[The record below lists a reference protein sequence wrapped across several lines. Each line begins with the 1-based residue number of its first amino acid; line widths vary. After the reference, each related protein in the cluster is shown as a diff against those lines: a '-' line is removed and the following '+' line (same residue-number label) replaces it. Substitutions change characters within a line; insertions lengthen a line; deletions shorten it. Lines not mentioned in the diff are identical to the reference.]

1 MLNRKFIP
9 WVIVA
14 CLCVLLILLL
24 VRDSRV
30 APTIIETQ
38 HTDTLYRTRVDTLV
52 VEKPVVKEKKVVEE
66 KIIYVHDTVKV
77 VIPISEYR
85 FFEDGL
91 YDITA
96 RGYEVS
102 LSNVTVFPKTEYATI
117 TTTTEKTI
125 YKDAWNCYLGVGI
138 WAFDREVVPTVNLML
153 KTPKRWLLG
162 VNIGYYNKRPI
173 YGGSINYKILGK

>member
-1 MLNRKFIP
+1 MKISLSLYAIVGSLVVAFLLGFFLRK
-9 WVIVA
+9 
-14 CLCVLLILLL
+14 
-24 VRDSRV
+24 DRV
-30 APTIIETQ
+30 EYETKIETII
-38 HTDTLYRTRVDTLV
+38 DTTIRVDTLV

-102 LSNVTVFPKTEYATI
+102 LSNVIVFPNTEYTTI

-138 WAFDREVVPTVNLML
+138 WAFDREIVPTVNLTI
-153 KTPKRWLLG
+153 KTPKRWLFGL
-162 VNIGYYNKRPI
+162 NIGYYNKRPI
-173 YGGSINYKILGK
+173 YGGSVNYKIFGK

>member
-1 MLNRKFIP
+1 MKINLSLYA
-9 WVIVA
+9 IVGSLVVA
-14 CLCVLLILLL
+14 FLLGFFL
-24 VRDSRV
+24 REDRV
-30 APTIIETQ
+30 EYETKIETI
-38 HTDTLYRTRVDTLV
+38 TDTTIRIDTFV

-66 KIIYVHDTVKV
+66 KIIYVHDTIKV
-77 VIPISEYR
+77 AIPISEYR

-102 LSNVTVFPKTEYATI
+102 LSNVTVFPKTEYTTI

-138 WAFDREVVPTVNLML
+138 WAFDKEIVPTVNLTL
-153 KTPKRWLLG
+153 KSPKKWLFSAN
-162 VNIGYYNKRPI
+162 VGYYNRSLI
-173 YGGSINYKILGK
+173 YGGQLSYKILGK

>member
-1 MLNRKFIP
+1 MKSNILP
-9 WVIVA
+9 WEIVA

-24 VRDSRV
+24 ARDSRV
-30 APTIIETQ
+30 APTTIETQ

-52 VEKPVVKEKKVVEE
+52 IEKPVVKEKKVVEE

-85 FFEDGL
+85 FFQDGI

-102 LSNVTVFPKTEYATI
+102 LSNVTVFPKTEYVTI

-125 YKDAWNCYLGVGI
+125 YKDACNCYLGVGI
-138 WAFDREVVPTVNLML
+138 WSFDREIVPTVNLMI
-153 KTPKRWLLG
+153 KTQKRWLFGL
-162 VNIGYYNKRPI
+162 NIGCYNKRPI
-173 YGGSINYKILGK
+173 YGGSVNYKILGK